1 MEAEVMPVRD
11 GRYVR
16 RTQNPI
22 DVAAQDIIA
31 GLLDLEIEIR
41 RAATPSE
48 LLATYLTLKTLTANA
63 VSLEKLA
70 LDRADR
76 LQMGN

>member
-1 MEAEVMPVRD
+1 MPILN

-16 RTQNPI
+16 VKQNPVE
-22 DVAAQDIIA
+22 VAAQEIN
-31 GLLDLEIEIR
+31 GGFLDLEIEIR

-48 LLATYLTLKTLTANA
+48 LLATYLNIKTLTARA
-63 VSLEKLA
+63 VQLEKLA
-70 LDRADR
+70 LDRADS